1 MVNDTIS
8 DMLTRIRNA
17 NNAKHHFVEVPFTK
31 MTSNI
36 VTILKSEGFIQD
48 YEMVSEDK
56 DKTILISLKYTGK
69 RRTPI
74 ITTLKRVSKPGVRVY
89 IGAKNLP
96 RILGNLGIAI
106 ISTSRFNDRRR
117 SQKNEGWWRNLML
130 YLVKIENIKS
140 CLVLVNYR
148 SAYRKMLT

>member
-56 DKTILISLKYTGK
+56 DKTILISLKYT
-69 RRTPI
+69 
-74 ITTLKRVSKPGVRVY
+74 
-89 IGAKNLP
+89 
-96 RILGNLGIAI
+96 
-106 ISTSRFNDRRR
+106 DR
-117 SQKNEGWWRNLML
+117 LF
-130 YLVKIENIKS
+130 
-140 CLVLVNYR
+140 
-148 SAYRKMLT
+148 